1 MAWFKRGEAPP
12 PPANPTK
19 GGSPASEDVSSLI
32 GSCCR
37 EQLTGVLVCT
47 SLASFANCRFLRMT
61 TQGILVELESAA
73 DAGWFPPLSMAIASF
88 NIESRAVAFLAPVL
102 ESLSGEGGASGMIWL
117 GVPDSVARAEGRLVF
132 RVPLSPHTSLE
143 AIAVFP
149 DGRQVKVR
157 PRNIS
162 FSGILVQFPPDVGSL
177 PLGTNLEILLRL
189 GKESVQIEAVVR
201 RQNGPQEYGLFFPAT
216 VRRGGLNAPPALR
229 QIVKELEGYWLRV
242 RDVPT

>member
-1 MAWFKRGEAPP
+1 MAWFKRGEGSAPP
-12 PPANPTK
+12 SKPSP
-19 GGSPASEDVSSLI
+19 GGSPASADVSALI

-37 EQLTGVLVCT
+37 EQQTGVLVCT
-47 SLASFANCRFLRMT
+47 ALASFANCRFLRMT
-61 TQGILVELESAA
+61 TQGILVELETAA

-102 ESLSGEGGASGMIWL
+102 ESLPGEGGASAMIWL

-132 RVPLSPHTSLE
+132 RVPLSPHTALE

-149 DGRQVKVR
+149 DGRQMKVR

-162 FSGILVQFPPDVGSL
+162 FSGILALFPPEAGDL
-177 PLGTNLEILLRL
+177 PLGTALEILLRL
-189 GKESVQIEAVVR
+189 GKEAVQIEAVVR
-201 RQNGPQEYGLFFPAT
+201 RQNGPHEFGLFFPST
-216 VRRGGLNAPPALR
+216 IRRGGLHAPPALR